1 LYTNFTDFGAIMRAR
16 RSFRQ
21 RHRRAEFR
29 GRAVARV
36 SLAVT
41 DAGIAPG
48 ASTASGQ
55 IAKGAKKK

>member
-1 LYTNFTDFGAIMRAR
+1 LYTNFTDFGAIMRAC

-21 RHRRAEFR
+21 HHRRAELR
-29 GRAVARV
+29 VAPSLEVAVAV
-36 SLAVT
+36 N

-48 ASTASGQ
+48 ASTVSGQ